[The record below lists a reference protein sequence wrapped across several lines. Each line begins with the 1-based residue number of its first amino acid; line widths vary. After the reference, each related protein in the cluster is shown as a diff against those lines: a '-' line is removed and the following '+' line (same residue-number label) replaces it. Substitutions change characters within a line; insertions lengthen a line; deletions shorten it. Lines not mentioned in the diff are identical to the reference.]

1 MTYLGSRSSQNLT
14 EYREKEERRRQG
26 DEKVVNA
33 IRKSLR
39 KDSDFHFGYAE
50 FEML

>member
-1 MTYLGSRSSQNLT
+1 MTYLGSRSTQNLT
-14 EYREKEERRRQG
+14 ECREKKERRG
-26 DEKVVNA
+26 KGMTKVENA

-39 KDSDFHFGYAE
+39 KDSDFRFGYAE